1 MRKIFSLLLVSILIL
16 LNTANIYATES
27 DIDDENS
34 DGEKTYEDGYR
45 DGLDAGYDEGY
56 SDGIGAG
63 KERIPLITVVEEK
76 SIIQANAGEKLDLKV
91 VFKNNSTHTA
101 KDFTVVP
108 VLEDTPLVYERPL
121 KYEYNRSLKSAYEC
135 TATFSVNV
143 AENAK
148 IGTYPLTLKLTYKNN
163 RDEVFEKEEIVYFKI
178 VQEKLKPILTISN
191 VSNSLE
197 KVKAGDK
204 FELTF
209 DINNIGESDAK
220 DVEILLEGFSKDSL
234 MPVDSRDYKYI
245 GNIPANGK
253 ETVRFDILASSE
265 IDSKNNA
272 ITANISYKDSSNEI
286 KEISKEIYILGV
298 AIDEE
303 VVDEKAAKPKMIIS
317 SYNVKPNNVV
327 AGDVFTLDFTFKN
340 TSKERKIRNIKITV
354 SSEEG
359 AFIITKGSNTFYIE
373 EMDKQAVI
381 TRQIEL
387 KAKQD
392 LTSNS
397 YKVLIDF
404 DYEDYNGE
412 QYNAVETLNI
422 PVVEYSK
429 LVINSV
435 YAGEGYIN
443 APTNLS
449 FDYVNM
455 GRAAVS
461 NLTASVEG
469 DYEAVQSINYIGN
482 LNTGTSDYYDIE
494 VKPTKEGINHGILV
508 LSFEDSSGGI
518 IEVKKDFEGNAFA
531 EDFFEPMPDM
541 MPDIM
546 VEQPEQPEDIPVWQ
560 IVLYGIGSFLIT
572 FIITKIITTKIIRKK
587 LEEEL

>member
-1 MRKIFSLLLVSILIL
+1 M
-16 LNTANIYATES
+16 
-27 DIDDENS
+27 
-34 DGEKTYEDGYR
+34 
-45 DGLDAGYDEGY
+45 
-56 SDGIGAG
+56 
-63 KERIPLITVVEEK
+63 VV
-76 SIIQANAGEKLDLKV
+76 
-91 VFKNNSTHTA
+91 H
-101 KDFTVVP
+101 
-108 VLEDTPLVYERPL
+108 
-121 KYEYNRSLKSAYEC
+121 
-135 TATFSVNV
+135 
-143 AENAK
+143 
-148 IGTYPLTLKLTYKNN
+148 
-163 RDEVFEKEEIVYFKI
+163 
-178 VQEKLKPILTISN
+178 
-191 VSNSLE
+191 
-197 KVKAGDK
+197 
-204 FELTF
+204 FEL
-209 DINNIGESDAK
+209 
-220 DVEILLEGFSKDSL
+220 
-234 MPVDSRDYKYI
+234 
-245 GNIPANGK
+245 
-253 ETVRFDILASSE
+253 LASSE

-286 KEISKEIYILGV
+286 KEISKEIYILNVDVDGNV
-298 AIDEE
+298 A
-303 VVDEKAAKPKMIIS
+303 DEKAAKPKMIIS

-327 AGDVFTLDFTFKN
+327 AGDIFTLDFTFKN
-340 TSKERKIRNIKITV
+340 TSREKKIRNIKITV

-494 VKPTKEGINHGILV
+494 VKPTKEGINHGVLV

-531 EDFFEPMPDM
+531 QDFFEPVPDVMPDVM
-541 MPDIM
+541 I
-546 VEQPEQPEDIPVWQ
+546 EQPEQTEDIPVWQ